1 MKMRLITE
9 PKNKIS
15 AVAAS
20 ALTIGKAAYLNTDGK
35 LAHPTDATT
44 AAKAVYFVNRN
55 PEYCV
60 NFDGYSNVIAA
71 GELVEGVNGF
81 IGQFTTPE
89 LNIADD
95 FSAVNP
101 GTAVGITNSGLIA
114 KEASA
119 AANTTGLLRMIKFT
133 GDTNSGVM
141 EAIVDYRA

>member
-1 MKMRLITE
+1 MRLITE

-15 AVAAS
+15 AIADS
-20 ALTIGKAAYLNTDGK
+20 ALTIGKPAYLTSAGK
-35 LAHPTDATT
+35 LKHPTDAST
-44 AAKAVYFVNRN
+44 AAKAVYFVNRP

-71 GELVEGVNGF
+71 GDLVEGVNGF

-89 LNIADD
+89 LNIADN
-95 FSAVNP
+95 FAAVDP
-101 GTAVGITNSGLIA
+101 GTTLGITNSGAIA

-119 AANTTGLLRMIKFT
+119 AANTTGLLRLIKFV

-141 EAIVDYRA
+141 DAIVDFRN